1 MPKTTQTK
9 PRAAIS
15 FDAVLQR
22 LNRHLKAQDQHFVHG
37 PRGRGDRVE
46 RSWFVIDLRSNTLV
60 TGQLTPR
67 HIEAMARE
75 RGLLKAWEEVQ

>member
-1 MPKTTQTK
+1 MPNTKTP
-9 PRAAIS
+9 PRAGVT

-37 PRGRGDRVE
+37 PRGRGDRVP
-46 RSWFVIDLRSNTLV
+46 RSWFIIDLATNTLV
-60 TGQLTPR
+60 SSQLTPR